1 MDNFF
6 SLCLNDV
13 VFVILSAKNKEF
25 PISYSCG
32 SNTLC
37 IRSDSH
43 GGSVL
48 QAQSSCP
55 VFVHFHKFEALF
67 ARNSVPCIV
76 FFVVDQIYR
85 FVFSFFGN
93 GITVFVGL
101 TKYSSI
107 FSLHCFYFTDRSC
120 RVRTAPEFDGI

>member
-13 VFVILSAKNKEF
+13 VFVILLQKQRVSY
-25 PISYSCG
+25 SYSCG

-85 FVFSFFGN
+85 FVFSFL
-93 GITVFVGL
+93 VMV
-101 TKYSSI
+101 
-107 FSLHCFYFTDRSC
+107 
-120 RVRTAPEFDGI
+120 